1 MRSIYAAGLIALLM
15 APCAQAQTIS
25 RSTLG
30 NGLTVLAWQSDHA
43 QVAGIA
49 AVVGASGAHESNAT
63 RGSRALLQQML
74 SIASHDAVVEKLSPI
89 SGVVGPAGSAG
100 LGVNTN
106 FDFVEAAYAVS
117 VEELDEGLAL
127 FADQLFEVELTEEDL
142 DQSRDLTV
150 RSFEAA
156 QESPVQVTFD
166 LFRAAL
172 YGDSA
177 MAQPQQGDPESLEA
191 ITLADLQSFRDTY
204 YVPSNTW
211 LCIVSP
217 LRVEE
222 ASAAVSRAFGGVASR
237 PAPPAAPEPVLPSES
252 LVEVG
257 DSPALVQASL
267 VIGVPLP
274 SCNDPI
280 FPAAEVLTQLLEG
293 PGGRLHRDLHL
304 LTALGLALPT
314 RLLDE
319 HYPINV
325 LSVQPARDPFL
336 AVHTLAA
343 PRAIEAARAG
353 VLRHI
358 FALRTG
364 AATEDELARAK
375 ARVINAHR
383 LSTQRPSDTALYL
396 ARRSFFGLAGADEAI
411 AAVEA
416 VTSEDLN
423 AVAKQYF
430 GRHAVGIQ
438 MPSTQAGGQL

>member
-1 MRSIYAAGLIALLM
+1 MRAILAAGLIALLM

-30 NGLTVLAWQSDHA
+30 NGLTVLAVQSDHA
-43 QVAGIA
+43 QAAGIA
-49 AVVGASGAHESNAT
+49 AVVGVSGAHESDAT

-74 SIASHDAVVEKLSPI
+74 SIASHDAASENLSPL
-89 SGVVGPAGSAG
+89 SGIVGTAGSAG
-100 LGVNTN
+100 VGVNTN
-106 FDFVEAAYAVS
+106 FDFVEAAYGVS

-127 FADQLFEVELTEEDL
+127 FADQLFEVELTQEDL
-142 DQSRDLTV
+142 EQSRDLTV

-156 QESPVQVTFD
+156 QQSPVQVTFD

-172 YGDSA
+172 YGHSA
-177 MAQPQQGDPESLEA
+177 MAQPQQGDPGGLA
-191 ITLADLQSFRDTY
+191 GIALADLQSFRDTY
-204 YVPSNTW
+204 YVPSNTS

-217 LRVEE
+217 LPVEE
-222 ASAAVSRAFGGVASR
+222 ATAAVTRAFGGLATR
-237 PAPPAAPEPVLPSES
+237 PTPPAAPEPVLPGDSR
-252 LVEVG
+252 VEVG
-257 DSPALVQASL
+257 DSHDLVQASM
-267 VIGVPLP
+267 VVGVPLP
-274 SCNDPI
+274 SYGDPM

-343 PRAIEAARAG
+343 PRAVEAARTG

-358 FALRTG
+358 LALQTG
-364 AATEDELARAK
+364 AATDEELARAK

-383 LSTQRPSDTALYL
+383 LSTQRPDEAALYL
-396 ARRSFFGLAGADEAI
+396 ARRSFFGLGGADEAV

-423 AVAKQYF
+423 AVATQYF

-438 MPSTQAGGQL
+438 MPST